1 MDTPA
6 ARPITIRLDD
16 LIAINREIAALVK
29 AGVPLELGLRTFAG
43 GLPSRLGRLADRIAN
58 RLSQGETTT
67 RAFQLEGLSVSPV
80 YSAVIDAGLE
90 SGRLPEVLEAVA
102 RSAEVLQ
109 ETRRRLQLALVYPL
123 VVCLLGYALF
133 GFFITQIVPF
143 YLATADDFGTGDD
156 FVFRMLKEI
165 RDTSSIWG
173 WAIPL
178 VAVTVVILSRFWL
191 RRRGLFRSF
200 TMGQV
205 LARAQFAD
213 LLQIQIA
220 QGLPVG
226 PSFRRA
232 ADATGDR
239 QLTRLADTVC
249 RELEQGVPLAQAVSK
264 ATALPPM
271 MRWMMATGASQGTLV
286 KSLGLV
292 RDSYCRRALR
302 QSQVLRIWL
311 PAIFTLVIAGGFAL
325 MYGILFFLPLRALW
339 EGIMRE

>member
-16 LIAINREIAALVK
+16 LIAINREIAAIVK

-109 ETRRRLQLALVYPL
+109 ETRRHLQLALVYPL

-156 FVFRMLKEI
+156 FVFRMLKEM

-220 QGLPVG
+220 QGLPIG

-239 QLTRLADTVC
+239 HLSRLADSVC
-249 RELEQGVPLAQAVSK
+249 RDLDQGIPLSQAISQ
-264 ATALPPM
+264 ASTLPAM
-271 MRWMMATGASQGTLV
+271 MRWMIATGASQGTLV
-286 KSLGLV
+286 KSLDLL

-302 QSQVLRIWL
+302 QAQILRIWL
-311 PAIFTLVIAGGFAL
+311 PALFTLVIAGGFAL
-325 MYGILFFLPLRALW
+325 LYGILFFLPLRALW